1 MMKQEELAQLH
12 REIDAEFRKKYSG
25 VIGVGYGLREQA
37 GEITREI
44 AFRVYVRKKQPRSH
58 LRQSEIIP
66 ATYKGVPVDV
76 LEENRFIAGSCAD
89 HEKHNS
95 LTAGINVLTYRKM
108 PDGTRKVGTLGF
120 FATINSG
127 ADAPKNVAAITN
139 NHVVGSAGEQEGNY
153 VYQPPW
159 VLDAIHT
166 WLPAPLDDAEA
177 AALHAPPGTKTAGTP
192 IGKIW
197 SLPPRADH
205 LYLYSG
211 EGTQPYYVD
220 CASVQL
226 AICISSLCHTNCSGF
241 DFSRKIPV
249 MNLNNSD
256 DLIDIDRVKH
266 EDIGTP
272 RALVYKV
279 GASTGRS
286 AGEVIDVFAPVGDG
300 TVHGQNAMKI
310 NATSNNCGGQ
320 GTLKFSE
327 EGDSGAAVVNGAGKL
342 VGLLFGHDQTDATK
356 SYASHIHPILHVLK
370 VTAIT
375 QNHPLH
381 DNKASVETLAE
392 MQFIIPGRTN
402 RSFELRERLLSTPQG
417 QFAETL
423 VERHRPEV
431 VHLVNNNRR
440 VTVAWRRN
448 QGPAFLNR
456 AMNNARD
463 PEELVP
469 WEIEGVTR
477 TALLNAMAAALL
489 EHGRLELRRD
499 VARYRDEVLAHA
511 TACDN
516 LHELVHRLSERQPA

>member
-1 MMKQEELAQLH
+1 MSKQEELAQLH
-12 REIDAEFRKKYSG
+12 REIDAEFRRKYSG
-25 VIGVGYGLREQA
+25 VIAVGYGLRERA
-37 GEITREI
+37 GQVTREI

-58 LRQSEIIP
+58 LTEGEILP
-66 ATYKGVPVDV
+66 TAYKGIAIDV
-76 LEENRFIAGSCAD
+76 LEEAQFVSGSCAD
-89 HEKHNS
+89 HQKHDR
-95 LTAGINVLTYRKM
+95 LTGGINVMTYRKM
-108 PDGTRKVGTLGF
+108 PDGKRKVGTLGF

-127 ADAPKNVAAITN
+127 ADAPKNVSAITN
-139 NHVVGSAGEQEGNY
+139 NHVVGSAGEQKGNY

-159 VLDAIHT
+159 IQDATHT
-166 WLPAPLDDAEA
+166 LLPAPLDDAEA

-197 SLPPRADH
+197 FLPPRADH
-205 LYLYSG
+205 PYTYTG
-211 EGTQPYYVD
+211 EGSKDYYVD

-241 DFSRKIPV
+241 DFSRKIPGL
-249 MNLNNSD
+249 NLKNSD

-266 EDIGTP
+266 EDIGTQ

-300 TVHGQNAMKI
+300 AVHGKNAMKI

-320 GTLKFSE
+320 GTLAFSE
-327 EGDSGAAVVNGAGKL
+327 EGDSGAAVVNGDGKL
-342 VGLLFGHDQTDATK
+342 VGLLFGHDKTDATK
-356 SYASHIHPILHVLK
+356 SYASHIHPVLDILN

-392 MQFIIPGRTN
+392 MQFISQGRTN
-402 RSFELRERLLSTPQG
+402 QSFQLRERFLSTSQG
-417 QFAETL
+417 QLVEAL

-463 PEELVP
+463 PEELIP

-477 TALLNAMAAALL
+477 TALLNAMAAALS
-489 EHGRLELRRD
+489 EHGSPELRQE

-516 LHELVHRLSERQPA
+516 LHELVDRLSEKQMA